1 MHHKSITPDMK
12 MAGLVHM
19 NPLLLPVINRFG
31 IRLGFGDRS
40 IDEVCRDS
48 DVNTAFFLEIVN
60 AFSHEK
66 YFPEKHLQEF
76 DARMIINYLYA
87 THQYYQEIKVPEL
100 QTLIKTLVE
109 TTGPEYK
116 NTAELLNGFFKEYVT
131 ELNEHLHLE
140 EQQTFPYVLWLQ
152 NFVEGK
158 AEDSANPVSG
168 KDYKIYHFVEEH
180 SNLEDKLL
188 DLKNIIIKYIPSPLN
203 SNLCNKILEGL
214 FQLETDLRDHA
225 WIEDKVLVPKV
236 RMMEK
241 KLNSKKSKRHT
252 SKGGQT

>member
-1 MHHKSITPDMK
+1 MYKSISAELK
-12 MAGLVHM
+12 MAELIHM

-40 IDEVCRDS
+40 IAEVCNNS
-48 DVNTAFFLEIVN
+48 DVNAGFFLEIVK
-60 AFSHEK
+60 AFNDEN
-66 YFPEKHLQEF
+66 YLPEKHLQEF
-76 DARMIINYLYA
+76 NARMIIDYLNA
-87 THQYYQEIKVPEL
+87 THNYYRETKVPEL
-100 QTLIKTLVE
+100 QSLIKSLVE
-109 TTGPEYK
+109 TTEPEYK
-116 NTAELLNGFFKEYVT
+116 NTAELLNGFFREYVT
-131 ELNEHLHLE
+131 ELNEHLYLE

-152 NFVEGK
+152 DFVEGK
-158 AEDSANPVSG
+158 ANDTTRPVNEE
-168 KDYKIYHFVEEH
+168 DYKIYHFVEEH

-241 KLNSKKSKRHT
+241 KLGSKKSRSH
-252 SKGGQT
+252 SSEEGQT